1 MYNLQEKIDK
11 DKLLADNDF
20 IKDASYFLV
29 DRVGY
34 EADDLSTK
42 EDIYDA
48 YMEHFRYQNVNEIT
62 AVNDM
67 IYAQNADKTSR
78 DRFGRLMDTYDKMD
92 SDFGLKAAGDYL
104 GGVLF
109 APSTYAGIVTGGGAK
124 AGALAA
130 QQGVKLGIRQ
140 ILKQG
145 ASGKALRSA
154 AVQGAVRAG
163 AVEGGIGAGQVAA
176 QEQVRVETGL
186 KEEKSVGNIILGG
199 ALSATPGA
207 VFGAAAQAQRALTS
221 NVAERVNII
230 SQKKMAQN
238 ALRANRTSTKEAV
251 ESTEFGDLTQQIYK
265 GLKGRLALE
274 KTIPEELARGKEI
287 KEEFT
292 KKINPLDDDF
302 AVQLELK
309 TAQNIAAAGAKM
321 IKDFP
326 PIEKG
331 EAFTSRLVRAL
342 NSGHLQVDEM
352 NAIATKHGIRYSD
365 IGSLL
370 AAEVSQAGSLL
381 GKMGALSKA
390 ESKALLKTLDKIDIQ
405 LKDAGDTI
413 TGKARKELEEKLG
426 KNTLGKANEVMR
438 NINKAR
444 IGMMTVQLA
453 TTTRNTTNGYM
464 RNFIY
469 AFDNLGAGLYNIVR
483 EPRVTRKLLE
493 KARQQGET
501 FGKGKE
507 KITDELIKR
516 ESQRAV
522 NLGKAQLRIGAEAII
537 FKDLMFGFDTAT
549 TTTLTKLMQN
559 PAFKKSGTA
568 QRLFMQ
574 MGDVANHTGDE
585 NSMILKAARYA
596 NFLNTKSDNMFKRA
610 IFSREVDKALRAGTY
625 KNPETGEVIKFKN
638 GLSDFL
644 KTGRFGDLDERI
656 IGNAMEEA
664 LDFTYQT
671 SKFRG
676 KEGVFNSAAATFIE
690 ATSPGTMVG
699 NVGSTFIPFPR
710 YLVNQFRFFY
720 EHAPIV
726 GMFDFGTGILNKSTG
741 AEKFGKQIGGFVAL
755 TGLYAMR
762 DFHGDDTTGP
772 FEYKNPYGR
781 GLVNAE
787 AALGPFSTH
796 AFMADY
802 IYQLMNYGPKVFD
815 WQPDERKYPTK
826 KPEFNGRNFTKSLG
840 GGQFRPTGLNLVD
853 GFFDEFSQFRDDN
866 KFSLQLQERA
876 ANYIGNLFNTFTV
889 GGGMLKDVVATLD
902 PEYRVVT
909 DSRDIK
915 FLPYVFKQATR
926 SFPYTPSLDRPMQE
940 SPTRTGGIK
949 VMNPFMRQITGLTQQ
964 EERTAI
970 ERELDRLGFTY
981 PQIAPTKIYNDPDLN
996 REAKGRMGK
1005 YVEEALQHYIL
1016 TDKVYNGLQNDIEK
1030 KDLLKERLNLL
1041 RRKAKDEILDPNR
1054 YITDEAKERVARAKY
1069 FQFSSKKREMVNLY
1083 YERKTGNT
1091 IGETKDYIGALFIAD
1106 EFNL

>member
-1 MYNLQEKIDK
+1 MYNLQDKIDK
-11 DKLLADNDF
+11 DKLISDNQF
-20 IKDASYFLV
+20 IDDASDFLI

-34 EADDLSTK
+34 KADALSTK
-42 EDIYDA
+42 EAVYDA
-48 YMEHFRYQNVNEIT
+48 YMEHFRYQNVNEVT
-62 AVNDM
+62 AINDM
-67 IYAQNADKTSR
+67 IYAQNADKNSR
-78 DRFGRLMDTYDKMD
+78 ERFGRLMDTYDKMD
-92 SDFGLKAAGDYL
+92 SDLGIKAAGDYVA
-104 GGVLF
+104 GVLS
-109 APSTYAGIVTGGGAK
+109 APSTYAGIFTGGGAK
-124 AGALAA
+124 VGTLAA

-469 AFDNLGAGLYNIVR
+469 AFDNLGAGLYNKLY
-483 EPRVTRKLLE
+483 EPGKITRQLKTAKL
-493 KARQQGET
+493 QGEK
-501 FGKGKE
+501 FGGE
-507 KITDELIKR
+507 DITDELIKK
-516 ESQRAV
+516 EAQRAV
-522 NLGKAQLRIGAEAII
+522 NLGNAQLRTSYDAIL
-537 FKDLMFGFDTAT
+537 FKDLMFGFDRASTV
-549 TTTLTKLMQN
+549 TLARLMEN
-559 PAFKKSGTA
+559 PVFGKSEAA
-568 QRLFMQ
+568 QRLFMK
-574 MGDVANHTGDE
+574 MGDVANHVGDD
-585 NSMILKAARYA
+585 NSKVLKVARFF
-596 NFLNTKSDNMFKRA
+596 NTLNTKSDNMFKRA
-610 IFSREVDKALRAGTY
+610 VFAREVNKGLLAGGV
-625 KNPETGEVIKFKN
+625 EGGLN
-638 GLSDFL
+638 GIL
-644 KTGRFGDLDERI
+644 KKGRFADIDEKI
-656 IGNAMEEA
+656 IGSAMEQA

-671 SKFRG
+671 SKFAG
-676 KEGVFNSAAATFIE
+676 KEGIFNKAADTFIQI
-690 ATSPGTMVG
+690 SQSQI
-699 NVGSTFIPFPR
+699 GSTFVPFPR

-720 EHAPIV
+720 EHTPV
-726 GMFDFGTGILNKSTG
+726 LGMLNIGGVLNKSD
-741 AEKFGKQIGGFVAL
+741 AADRFGKQVGGLVAL
-755 TGLYAMR
+755 SGLYALR
-762 DFHGDDTTGP
+762 DMHGDDTTGP
-772 FEYKNPYGR
+772 FEYYSPYGK

-787 AALGPFSTH
+787 AALGPFSSH

-802 IYQLMNYGPKVFD
+802 LYQLTNYGPKKFP
-815 WQPDERKYPTK
+815 WQTGKYPTQ
-826 KPEFNGRNFTKSLG
+826 EARLDSRNFIKSLG

-853 GFFDEFSQFRDDN
+853 GFFNELVPQIKDG
-866 KFSLQLQERA
+866 KFKEGA
-876 ANYIGNLFNTFTV
+876 NEKIANYVANYFNTYTV
-889 GGGMLKDVVATLD
+889 GAGVLKDVVATLD

-909 DSRDIK
+909 DGRDIE
-915 FLPYVFKQATR
+915 FFPYVFKQATR
-926 SFPYTPSLDRPMQE
+926 SFPFTPSLDRPMQQT
-940 SPTRTGGIK
+940 PTKTSGIK

-964 EERTAI
+964 EERTVV
-970 ERELDRLGFTY
+970 ERELDRLKFKY
-981 PQIAPTKIYNDPDLN
+981 PQIAPSKIFNDPDLN

-1005 YVEEALQHYIL
+1005 YVEESLQTYIL
-1016 TDKVYNGLQNDIEK
+1016 TDPIYKGVASDIEK
-1030 KDLLKERLNLL
+1030 RALLKDKLNIL
-1041 RRKAKDEILDPNR
+1041 RKKARDEILDYNR
-1054 YITDEAKERVARAKY
+1054 YVTDDMQERVARAKY
-1069 FQFSSKKREMVNLY
+1069 FNLSSDDREMISLY
-1083 YERKTGNT
+1083 YEKRTGSSLA
-1091 IGETKDYIGALFIAD
+1091 ETKDYVGALAIK
-1106 EFNL
+1106 EMFNL